1 VRPASPGRIGLA
13 GGRLAPLPEL
23 NGLFPARGGLGIELP
38 ADAALGVV
46 EKGLLAARGGTT
58 GFVIGVAS
66 SIICCSSGGRSSTF
80 TVIFAAA
87 FLAGAFFAFGAA
99 SAGIKSGNLSIN
111 FRTTGA
117 STVDDADRTNSPT
130 STNFASSSLLSSPN
144 SLANS

>member
-1 VRPASPGRIGLA
+1 VPVGAVFGFDGK
-13 GGRLAPLPEL
+13 
-23 NGLFPARGGLGIELP
+23 GLF
-38 ADAALGVV
+38 
-46 EKGLLAARGGTT
+46 AARGGMA
-58 GFVIGVAS
+58 GFAIGVAS

-87 FLAGAFFAFGAA
+87 FLAGAFFALGAA